1 MKTIALIQV
10 PANITWCNS
19 FLQGKNK
26 HERTCKGLFM
36 KVFFYGLVIL
46 TLLYFNERMNE
57 IENTLMFESSST
69 VKELIIDHQW
79 EISQLKKRL
88 DNAKLNHGV

>member
-1 MKTIALIQV
+1 LTRQAV
-10 PANITWCNS
+10 DITWCN
-19 FLQGKNK
+19 N
-26 HERTCKGLFM
+26 M
-36 KVFFYGLVIL
+36 KIFFYGLIVI

-57 IENTLMFESSST
+57 IENALMFESSST

-88 DNAKLNHGV
+88 DKALKV

>member
-1 MKTIALIQV
+1 MKI
-10 PANITWCNS
+10 
-19 FLQGKNK
+19 
-26 HERTCKGLFM
+26 
-36 KVFFYGLVIL
+36 FFYGLVIL

-79 EISQLKKRL
+79 DISQLKKRL

>member
-1 MKTIALIQV
+1 MTRQAV
-10 PANITWCNS
+10 DITWCN
-19 FLQGKNK
+19 N
-26 HERTCKGLFM
+26 M
-36 KVFFYGLVIL
+36 KIFFYGLIVI

-57 IENTLMFESSST
+57 IENALMFESSST

-88 DNAKLNHGV
+88 DKALKV

>member
-1 MKTIALIQV
+1 LTRQAV
-10 PANITWCNS
+10 DITWCN
-19 FLQGKNK
+19 N
-26 HERTCKGLFM
+26 M
-36 KVFFYGLVIL
+36 KIFFYGLIVI

-57 IENTLMFESSST
+57 IENALMFESSST

>member
-1 MKTIALIQV
+1 MTRQAV
-10 PANITWCNS
+10 DITWCN
-19 FLQGKNK
+19 N
-26 HERTCKGLFM
+26 M
-36 KVFFYGLVIL
+36 KIFFYGLIVI

-57 IENTLMFESSST
+57 IENALMFESSST

>member
-1 MKTIALIQV
+1 
-10 PANITWCNS
+10 
-19 FLQGKNK
+19 
-26 HERTCKGLFM
+26 M
-36 KVFFYGLVIL
+36 KVFFYGLIIL

-57 IENTLMFESSST
+57 IENSLKFESNST
-69 VKELIIDHQW
+69 VRELLIDHQW

>member
-1 MKTIALIQV
+1 MKI
-10 PANITWCNS
+10 
-19 FLQGKNK
+19 
-26 HERTCKGLFM
+26 
-36 KVFFYGLVIL
+36 FFYGLIIL

-57 IENTLMFESSST
+57 MENMLKFESSST
-69 VKELIIDHQW
+69 VRELIIDHQW

>member
-10 PANITWCNS
+10 PANITWCN
-19 FLQGKNK
+19 N
-26 HERTCKGLFM
+26 M
-36 KVFFYGLVIL
+36 KVFFYGLIVI

-57 IENTLMFESSST
+57 IENTLKFESSST
-69 VKELIIDHQW
+69 VRELIIDHQW